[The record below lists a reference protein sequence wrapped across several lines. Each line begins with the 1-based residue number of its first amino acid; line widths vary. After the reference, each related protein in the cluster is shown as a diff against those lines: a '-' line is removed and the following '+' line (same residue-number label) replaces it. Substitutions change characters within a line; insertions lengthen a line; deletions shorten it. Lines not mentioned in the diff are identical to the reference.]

1 MCASWSCYRLI
12 WIVDMGFVSS
22 TSLIA
27 GEEFQ
32 HILRVLNTNV
42 DGRQKIMFALTSI
55 KGVGRRFA
63 NLVCKKA
70 DVDMSK
76 RAGELSAAELENL
89 MVIVGN
95 PRQFKIPDWFLNR
108 KKDHKDG
115 RYSQVVSNALDM
127 KLRDDLERLKKIR
140 NHRGLRHWW
149 GLRVRGQHTKTTG
162 RRGRTVGVSK
172 KR

>member
-1 MCASWSCYRLI
+1 MCPVVLI
-12 WIVDMGFVSS
+12 LLFLYV
-22 TSLIA
+22 
-27 GEEFQ
+27 
-32 HILRVLNTNV
+32 H
-42 DGRQKIMFALTSI
+42 
-55 KGVGRRFA
+55 
-63 NLVCKKA
+63 
-70 DVDMSK
+70 

-140 NHRGLRHWW
+140 SVFTLGISIDESIAKFMYFYTCTIDYHFL
-149 GLRVRGQHTKTTG
+149 LD
-162 RRGRTVGVSK
+162 
-172 KR
+172 

>member
-1 MCASWSCYRLI
+1 MY
-12 WIVDMGFVSS
+12 F
-22 TSLIA
+22 
-27 GEEFQ
+27 
-32 HILRVLNTNV
+32 
-42 DGRQKIMFALTSI
+42 
-55 KGVGRRFA
+55 
-63 NLVCKKA
+63 
-70 DVDMSK
+70 

-140 NHRGLRHWW
+140 YS
-149 GLRVRGQHTKTTG
+149 
-162 RRGRTVGVSK
+162 RTFSCCIFPDDYGVLEF
-172 KR
+172 

>member
-1 MCASWSCYRLI
+1 MGIGGCQGFLCPVELI
-12 WIVDMGFVSS
+12 LLFLFV
-22 TSLIA
+22 
-27 GEEFQ
+27 
-32 HILRVLNTNV
+32 H
-42 DGRQKIMFALTSI
+42 
-55 KGVGRRFA
+55 
-63 NLVCKKA
+63 
-70 DVDMSK
+70 

-140 NHRGLRHWW
+140 SVFTLG
-149 GLRVRGQHTKTTG
+149 T
-162 RRGRTVGVSK
+162 
-172 KR
+172 